1 MFIVAPKG
9 LQNILFVNIEFCY
22 KCLLIGG
29 FKKCK
34 RKKKQSKNKKNKT
47 NSYRNSYRKKKNI
60 IFATT

>member
-9 LQNILFVNIEFCY
+9 LQNLLFANMKFCY
-22 KCLLIGG
+22 KCLLIGDFRKG
-29 FKKCK
+29 K

-47 NSYRNSYRKKKNI
+47 NSYRNSYRKKKSI